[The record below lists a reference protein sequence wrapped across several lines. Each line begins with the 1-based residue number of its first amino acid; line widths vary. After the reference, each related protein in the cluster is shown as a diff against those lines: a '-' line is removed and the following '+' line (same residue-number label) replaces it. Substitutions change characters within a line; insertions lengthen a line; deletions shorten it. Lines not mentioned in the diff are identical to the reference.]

1 MILHLTIVVTSIP
14 MTLVSVLFRTI
25 YMIIMATSIK
35 SQKSRGA
42 AAQGKRDRD
51 KILNHVKSEV
61 FGTCLHAFTRFV
73 ASKTAK
79 LFLVQIVQ
87 SRVVG

>member
-1 MILHLTIVVTSIP
+1 
-14 MTLVSVLFRTI
+14 
-25 YMIIMATSIK
+25 MIIMATSIK

-61 FGTCLHAFTRFV
+61 FGTCLHAFTRYV